1 MQQALEILE
10 IPCWHGVSAFSRIS
24 DCSKWRAALEAKFF
38 NKGQPFSREQWDRL
52 LGDFGAVSDVPAIAF
67 AEDLI
72 AAYPE
77 AKVIL
82 VERDRDRWF
91 NSFNEAVIGPCWNP
105 VLQVIARCEKMN
117 SRQSSSLSLL
127 PPIPFP
133 LPTVL
138 LRSSSLDP
146 WFLGPL
152 NSVTQ
157 RWVRGWFDANSADD
171 MRAKALFMYEH
182 HYALVR
188 SITPK
193 HRLLEFS
200 LESKW
205 EPLCE
210 FLGKPVPNNPFPH
223 ANERDAIR
231 AMVWDL
237 GRKGAKMIL
246 YRFLVLIVPCVAFG
260 ICYWLTGFK

>member
-105 VLQVIARCEKMN
+105 VLQVIA
-117 SRQSSSLSLL
+117 
-127 PPIPFP
+127 
-133 LPTVL
+133 
-138 LRSSSLDP
+138 SLDP

-200 LESKW
+200 LENQRVYLQRPRGNCSLA
-205 EPLCE
+205 E
-210 FLGKPVPNNPFPH
+210 
-223 ANERDAIR
+223 NELMPEMYLAT
-231 AMVWDL
+231 
-237 GRKGAKMIL
+237 
-246 YRFLVLIVPCVAFG
+246 LIHSFSNRSADG
-260 ICYWLTGFK
+260 